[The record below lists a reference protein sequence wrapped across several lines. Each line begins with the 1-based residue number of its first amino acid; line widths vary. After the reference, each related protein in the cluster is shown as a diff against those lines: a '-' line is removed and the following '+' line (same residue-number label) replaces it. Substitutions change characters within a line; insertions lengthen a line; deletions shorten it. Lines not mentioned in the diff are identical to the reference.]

1 VTGMAYLQ
9 NARIYEWFGTDP
21 MAMRPCGKEFQVVG
35 AAYVGNK
42 SRRELEESSDP
53 WDTICIL

>member
-1 VTGMAYLQ
+1 MAYLQ